1 MSKPNNELERL
12 FKKILDICFAVH
24 SFYGP
29 GMLES
34 FYESVICHEL
44 TKAGIFFRR
53 QVPVHIVHDGVEMGI
68 GYRIDILVE
77 EEIILELKSIRSLSE
92 VDHKQILT
100 YLKTADKRLGLLV
113 NFGEAHLKEGIH
125 RKVNNY

>member
-1 MSKPNNELERL
+1 
-12 FKKILDICFAVH
+12 
-24 SFYGP
+24 
-29 GMLES
+29 
-34 FYESVICHEL
+34 
-44 TKAGIFFRR
+44 
-53 QVPVHIVHDGVEMGI
+53 MGI